1 MAQPEHR
8 LRRNLDSN
16 LTEDVGRSRTQVA
29 WRPRLIEG
37 NPAVRRAPTRNVKP
51 PKLRR
56 RKRFFDV
63 VFGIAL
69 LVFLS
74 PLMLVIAALVKLDGG
89 PVLYGHR
96 RVGADRQSFRCWK
109 FRSMVVDADKVL
121 ENVLRSDPDAR
132 QEWQRDFKLR
142 SDPRITAI
150 GRFLR
155 TTSLDEL
162 PQLFNVIRGEMSLI
176 GPRPIVTEEI
186 ERYGDAFRHY
196 CACRPG
202 MTGLWQ
208 VSGRNGV
215 DYVRRVKFDEQ
226 YATSWSFLLDLVVL
240 CRTVVVVTQRNGAY

>member
-1 MAQPEHR
+1 MAQLEQR
-8 LRRNLDSN
+8 SRRNLDSDSVQ
-16 LTEDVGRSRTQVA
+16 LLRRSNPRIP

-37 NPAVRRAPTRNVKP
+37 NQAMRRGLSQSEKP

-56 RKRFFDV
+56 RKRVFDI
-63 VFGIAL
+63 VFGAAL
-69 LVFLS
+69 IVFLA
-74 PLMLVIAALVKLDGG
+74 PLMLIIAALVKLDGG
-89 PVLYGHR
+89 PALYGHR
-96 RVGADRQSFRCWK
+96 RVGANGQGFRCWK
-109 FRSMVVDADKVL
+109 FRSMVVNADRVL
-121 ENVLRSDPDAR
+121 AQVLRSDPDAR
-132 QEWQRDFKLR
+132 AQWERDFKLR
-142 SDPRITAI
+142 SDPRITPI

-162 PQLFNVIRGEMSLI
+162 PQLFNVIAGDMSLI

-186 ERYGDAFRHY
+186 PRYGDAFRHY

-215 DYVRRVKFDEQ
+215 DYARRVTFDEQ
-226 YATSWSFLLDLVVL
+226 YATGWSFLLDLVVL

>member
-1 MAQPEHR
+1 MAQLEHR
-8 LRRNLDSN
+8 SRRKFDSN
-16 LTEDVGRSRTQVA
+16 PLRLPRRSGSGVP

-37 NPAVRRAPTRNVKP
+37 NPEARRSQFRTTKP

-56 RKRFFDV
+56 RKRLFDII
-63 VFGIAL
+63 FGIAL
-69 LVFLS
+69 IIFLA
-74 PLMLVIAALVKLDGG
+74 PLMLVIAVLVKLDGG
-89 PVLYGHR
+89 PILYGHR
-96 RVGADRQSFRCWK
+96 RVGANGQSFRCWK
-109 FRSMVVDADKVL
+109 FRSMVLNADRVL
-121 ENVLRSDPDAR
+121 ADVLRSNPEACA
-132 QEWQRDFKLR
+132 QWERDFKLK
-142 SDPRITAI
+142 SDPRITPI

-176 GPRPIVTEEI
+176 GPRPIVIEEI
-186 ERYGDAFRHY
+186 ERYGEAFRHY

-226 YATSWSFLLDLVVL
+226 YATGWSFLLDLVVL
-240 CRTVVVVTQRNGAY
+240 CRTVVVVTQRSGAY

>member
-1 MAQPEHR
+1 MAQLEHHSHRKFDANPLR
-8 LRRNLDSN
+8 LPRRSGSG
-16 LTEDVGRSRTQVA
+16 VS

-37 NPAVRRAPTRNVKP
+37 NPEARRTQFRIAKP

-56 RKRFFDV
+56 RKRIFDI
-63 VFGIAL
+63 VFGAAL
-69 LVFLS
+69 IIFLA
-74 PLMLVIAALVKLDGG
+74 PLMLIIAALVKLDGG

-96 RVGADRQSFRCWK
+96 RVGANGQSFRCWK
-109 FRSMVVDADKVL
+109 FRSMVLNADRVL
-121 ENVLRSDPDAR
+121 ADVLRSDPEAR
-132 QEWQRDFKLR
+132 AQWERDFKLR
-142 SDPRITAI
+142 SDPRITPI

-162 PQLFNVIRGEMSLI
+162 PQLFNVMRGEMSLI
-176 GPRPIVTEEI
+176 GPRPIVAEEI

-226 YATSWSFLLDLVVL
+226 YATGWSFLLDVIVL
-240 CRTVVVVTQRNGAY
+240 CRTVVVVTQRSGAY